1 MENKQNP
8 EVQEEPK
15 DIKPEQQKEVFD
27 ITKVLEEVQ
36 SDEKIEIDVK
46 KHENDEDMKKIR
58 KKYKKLLKDV
68 NTLYTG
74 KLEVKDKI
82 LSIFDKFQKIAK
94 ETKGLNEKYITNKAS
109 IKSIT
114 VEKERASEDHK
125 KLLNVNGALENFC
138 KDLQKQN
145 QELVE
150 LHKRLQNDEK
160 EIRTKLAEEFQQKIN
175 DISNNLEKQVLE
187 NLQKS
192 KENEIL
198 KEKLKEVQEKYDSR
212 EAFFSEEMKNRDKQ
226 ISDHNEKIVE
236 KFKEIENEALNIETY
251 KEKLEAIKEEEGGW
265 NNVVQMYLDKAM
277 EFQNTMVKA
286 NDFFT
291 KIKKEME
298 KMSNKIAN
306 LDNNNMELQRKC
318 EKTDVAIIEMIEE
331 NVRLQKELTKE
342 KGQTEGLESLYKK
355 LQEDLAEKVKKIEEL
370 KKST

>member
-1 MENKQNP
+1 
-8 EVQEEPK
+8 
-15 DIKPEQQKEVFD
+15 
-27 ITKVLEEVQ
+27 
-36 SDEKIEIDVK
+36 
-46 KHENDEDMKKIR
+46 
-58 KKYKKLLKDV
+58 
-68 NTLYTG
+68 
-74 KLEVKDKI
+74 
-82 LSIFDKFQKIAK
+82 
-94 ETKGLNEKYITNKAS
+94 
-109 IKSIT
+109 
-114 VEKERASEDHK
+114 
-125 KLLNVNGALENFC
+125 
-138 KDLQKQN
+138 
-145 QELVE
+145 
-150 LHKRLQNDEK
+150 
-160 EIRTKLAEEFQQKIN
+160 
-175 DISNNLEKQVLE
+175 
-187 NLQKS
+187 
-192 KENEIL
+192 
-198 KEKLKEVQEKYDSR
+198 
-212 EAFFSEEMKNRDKQ
+212 MKNRDKQ